1 MHYIKKI
8 SSFVV
13 LFILAIT
20 FSVNAQL
27 IATLE
32 VHLEN
37 NQAGLEVPVHVN
49 LDAIT
54 VLPDSVLQLV
64 EVKGKNRLP
73 VGYQIEFNG
82 QRNLYWIIELQSKN
96 EATKIFELIK
106 GRSSQ
111 DAAQLTAIAA
121 DGFLTISNNNK
132 NLLRYNYK
140 TIYPPKGID
149 TAYRRSG
156 FIHPLWS
163 PRGQELT
170 RINAP
175 DHYHHWGLWNPWT
188 EVLFEK
194 DTVDFW
200 NLIKKQGTVR
210 FANFLS
216 ITNGNVFAEYE
227 GLHEHVVFKK
237 SGEEKVAINEVQSVR
252 IYKPQKGAN
261 YYIADITI
269 SLNCASESPVLLLE
283 YRYGG
288 LGIRATQAWDSS
300 NSYVTTSEGKNRKEA
315 DGSRARWCMVQ
326 GSVNNDHAGLVM
338 MSYPTNYN
346 YPEPLRVWPENM
358 NNRGDV
364 FLNFSPTKNM
374 NWLISPGKEYVLK
387 YRLLVFND
395 NFLKEKA
402 EAAWQNFARP
412 PAITIKIN
420 NK

>member
-1 MHYIKKI
+1 MKKTFLLFLLVLLTIKI
-8 SSFVV
+8 SVH
-13 LFILAIT
+13 
-20 FSVNAQL
+20 AQR

-32 VHLEN
+32 VKVKN
-37 NQAGLEVPVHVN
+37 NNTGLEIPVQVN

-54 VLPDSVLQLV
+54 LLPDSVLQLV
-64 EVKGKNRLP
+64 EIKANNKLP
-73 VGYQIEFNG
+73 VAYQIEFNEK
-82 QRNLYWIIELQSKN
+82 RILHWIIKPQTNN
-96 EATKIFELIK
+96 EKPGIFELIK
-106 GRSSQ
+106 GKPLKNGSQ
-111 DAAQLTAIAA
+111 IKTLSG
-121 DGFLTISNNNK
+121 DGFLTISYNNK

-140 TIYPPKGID
+140 TIYPPDGVD
-149 TAYRRSG
+149 TVYKRSG

-200 NLIKKQGTVR
+200 NLAKKQGTVR
-210 FANFLS
+210 FANFIS
-216 ITNGNVFAEYE
+216 TANENVYAEYKA
-227 GLHEHVVFKK
+227 LHEHVVFKENG
-237 SGEEKVAINEVQSVR
+237 SEKVALNEVQSVR
-252 IYKPQKGAN
+252 IYKPVTAED
-261 YYIADITI
+261 YYIADIT
-269 SLNCASESPVLLLE
+269 SQLNCASESPVLLLE

-288 LGIRATQAWDSS
+288 LGLRATKEWDKNNSS
-300 NSYVTTSEGKNRKEA
+300 IITSEGKNRKEA

-326 GSVNNDHAGLVM
+326 GAANGDFAGLVM

-346 YPEPLRVWPENM
+346 YPEPLRIWPEDT

-374 NWLISPGKEYVLK
+374 NWQLNPGKTYVLK

-395 NFLKEKA
+395 AFSEEKA
-402 EAAWQNFARP
+402 EAAWQNFAAQ
-412 PAITIKIN
+412 PAIIIRV